1 MQTKKTGNAM
11 SINLVWLKRDIRL
24 ADNPPLQEAIANSID
39 RQTPL
44 ILLYVFEE
52 LLLDDAH
59 YSARH
64 WRFVYQSLRDITNH
78 LPEKAIWVTHG
89 DALEIIADIH
99 QQHHINNIYSHQEVG
114 LENTY
119 DRDKKISAWC
129 QNHKVNWHQS
139 QLGAVKR
146 GLINRQNWDKHWSS
160 VMRTPIKSTSFDNVS
175 LIPPPNNL
183 STLDANWVDP
193 QWIDVDQNFQ
203 FGGES
208 QAMIVAKS
216 FFEERG
222 KSYSY
227 SLSSPLLSREYC
239 SRLSPYLAWGN
250 ISLRQVYQ
258 ILLSHWQ
265 KPGWRRS
272 LSALSSRLHWHCHFI
287 QKFESEHR
295 MEHEAINRGYKNLPR
310 DNTQAAAHNLLAWKT
325 GNTGYPMVDACMR
338 CLLKTGYINFRMR
351 AMLVSFLTHH
361 LHLDWRSGVQHL
373 ASLFLDFEPGIHYS
387 QFQMQAG
394 ITGINTIRV
403 YNPIKQS
410 QEKDTEGLFIKSWIP
425 ELVHIPVP
433 MVHEPWLMTNM
444 EQMMYSFKLGED
456 YPVPIVDIKTSGKQA
471 RELLWQWR
479 NNPQVKQES
488 YRILARHVRP
498 D

>member
-1 MQTKKTGNAM
+1 M
-11 SINLVWLKRDIRL
+11 SINLVWIKRDIRL

-64 WRFVYQSLRDITNH
+64 WRFVYQSLTDIANH
-78 LPEKAIWVTHG
+78 LPQKALWVTRG

-99 QQHHINNIYSHQEVG
+99 QQFHINNIYSHQEVG

-119 DRDKKISAWC
+119 DRDKKIHAWC
-129 QNHKVNWHQS
+129 QNYKVLWHQS
-139 QLGAVKR
+139 QFGAVQR
-146 GLINRQNWDKHWSS
+146 GLINRQNWDKHWAN
-160 VMRTPIKSTSFDNVS
+160 VMRTPIKSTLFDNVS

-183 STLDANWVDP
+183 STLDANWVDA
-193 QWIDVDQNFQ
+193 QWIDIDDNFQ

-208 QAMIVAKS
+208 QAMRVAKS

-310 DNTQAAAHNLLAWKT
+310 DTTQASVLNLLAWKT

-403 YNPIKQS
+403 YNPVKQS
-410 QEKDTEGLFIKSWIP
+410 QEKDAEGTFIKSWIP
-425 ELVHIPVP
+425 ELAHIPVP
-433 MVHEPWLMTNM
+433 ISHEPWLMTDM
-444 EQMMYSFKLGED
+444 EQMMYGFKLGED
-456 YPVPIVDIKTSGKQA
+456 YPVPIVDIKASSKQA

-498 D
+498 N